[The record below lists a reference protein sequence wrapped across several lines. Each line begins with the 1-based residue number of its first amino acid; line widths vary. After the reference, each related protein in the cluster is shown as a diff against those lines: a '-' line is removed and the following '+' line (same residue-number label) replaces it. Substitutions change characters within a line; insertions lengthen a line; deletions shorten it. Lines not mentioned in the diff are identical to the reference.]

1 MKSGGEPDVPPT
13 VDEVVR
19 GLYRLFQSVD
29 YFSRK
34 SLRELGVSGPQ
45 VWALRTIRD
54 AECTT
59 ESELARRIHLPPGTV
74 SGLIDRLEAHG
85 SAARRAAHE
94 GDRVVELRL
103 TSSGRQ
109 IVSRAPEP
117 PQSRI
122 ARGVEVLPTG
132 DLACLHRAV
141 AILARLV
148 ETEGPMNDALRTSD
162 PG

>member
-1 MKSGGEPDVPPT
+1 MTSSKEPEVPPT

-19 GLYRLFQSVD
+19 GLYRIFQSID
-29 YFSRK
+29 HFSRK

-59 ESELARRIHLPPGTV
+59 ERELARRIHLPPGTV
-74 SGLIDRLEAHG
+74 SGLVDRLEAHG
-85 SAARRAAHE
+85 AAARRAAHE

-109 IVSRAPEP
+109 LASRAPEP

-122 ARGVEVLPTG
+122 ARGVELLPLG

-141 AILARLV
+141 EILARLL
-148 ETEGPMNDALRTSD
+148 ESEGPTNDEHQSNDTE
-162 PG
+162 